1 MIDYIVLRYTS
12 MTASPRRETDRADR
26 PEREAHRADR
36 RGPDGLTE
44 AEYRALFEF
53 RRGLRRF
60 LRWSE
65 ERALAEG
72 VTPTQHQL
80 LLAVRA
86 ATDPLGPTVGE
97 LAGDLNLKH
106 HSMVGLIDR
115 AEEAGLVRRVRD
127 ERDHRVVRVR
137 LTDSGGARLAG
148 LSAQHLEELIRLQ
161 PRLAPIWQGL
171 DPNGT
176 RS

>member
-1 MIDYIVLRYTS
+1 
-12 MTASPRRETDRADR
+12 MTTTRRPR
-26 PEREAHRADR
+26 P
-36 RGPDGLTE
+36 GGLSD

-72 VTPTQHQL
+72 ITPTQHQL

-86 ATDPLGPTVGE
+86 SQDPLGPTVGE
-97 LAGDLNLKH
+97 LATDLNLKH

-115 AEEAGLVRRVRD
+115 AEEAGLVRRSPD
-127 ERDHRVVRVR
+127 ERDHRVVRIR
-137 LTDSGGARLAG
+137 LTEAGVARLAG
-148 LSAQHLEELIRLQ
+148 LSAQHLQELVRIQ
-161 PRLAPIWQGL
+161 PGLAAIWQGL
-171 DPNGT
+171 EAEEGGP
-176 RS
+176 

>member
-1 MIDYIVLRYTS
+1 VG
-12 MTASPRRETDRADR
+12 REVHRTDR
-26 PEREAHRADR
+26 RA
-36 RGPDGLTE
+36 PSGLTD
-44 AEYRALFEF
+44 AEYRALFAF

-65 ERALAEG
+65 ERALAAG
-72 VTPTQHQL
+72 ITPTQHQL

-86 ATDPLGPTVGE
+86 ASDPLGPTVGE

-127 ERDHRVVRVR
+127 ERDHRVVRV
-137 LTDSGGARLAG
+137 LLSDLGASGLAG
-148 LSAQHLEELIRLQ
+148 LSTQHLEELIRLQ

-171 DPNGT
+171 DPDGGGPDAAGR
-176 RS
+176 RSSHIRNTG

>member
-1 MIDYIVLRYTS
+1 MPFDYIVLRYTL
-12 MTASPRRETDRADR
+12 MDTTRGRRS
-26 PEREAHRADR
+26 
-36 RGPDGLTE
+36 GGLTE

-65 ERALAEG
+65 ERALAAG
-72 VTPTQHQL
+72 ITPTQHQL

-86 ATDPLGPTVGE
+86 AGDPLGPTVGE
-97 LAGDLNLKH
+97 LAGDLNLRH

-115 AEEAGLVRRVRD
+115 AEEAGLVSRIRD
-127 ERDHRVVRVR
+127 EHDHRVVRIS
-137 LTDSGGARLAG
+137 LTETGTARLAG

-161 PRLAPIWQGL
+161 PSLVPIWQGL
-171 DPNGT
+171 DADGG
-176 RS
+176 RA